1 MNNNNSSAQSQ
12 STSSLPLIL
21 ITNDDGYN
29 ATGIRDLARAVAPL
43 GEVIVVAPDGA
54 RSGAACAI
62 TATTPVFYMGP
73 YDQLSHDGVTFYS
86 CSGSPVD
93 CVKLA
98 LEQILPRTPDL
109 IISGINHGDNASVS
123 CHYSGTMGAV
133 LEGCMKGI
141 PSIGFSLWLKRG
153 EWYEQNTI
161 CDDVLH
167 AIGHLCKKVI
177 LQGLPTDVCLNVN
190 LPSIAEFKGWKV
202 CRQAR
207 GRWSAEWASA
217 SNPRVKDHHFWLT
230 GRFTDLEPEA
240 TDTDFAALRAG
251 YGSIV
256 PITIDMTAHGAMGE
270 IEKLK
275 IEN

>member
-1 MNNNNSSAQSQ
+1 MSNKNKSHRERA
-12 STSSLPLIL
+12 TRPLIL
-21 ITNDDGYN
+21 ITNDDGYT
-29 ATGIRDLARAVAPL
+29 ASGIRDLAHAVSAL
-43 GEVIVVAPDGA
+43 ADVVVVAPDGA

-62 TATTPVFYMGP
+62 TPTVPVSFAGP
-73 YDQLSHDGVTFYS
+73 YTGMSLHGETVYS
-86 CSGSPVD
+86 CSGTPVD

-98 LEQILPRTPDL
+98 LEQIVTRTPDL

-141 PSIGFSLWLKRG
+141 PSIGFSLWLQRG
-153 EWYEQNTI
+153 CPYEKEAAGN
-161 CDDVLH
+161 DVLE
-167 AIGHLCKKVI
+167 AIRQLCHQVMTH
-177 LQGLPTDVCLNVN
+177 GLPVDVCLNVN
-190 LPSIAEFKGWKV
+190 LPSISSFKGWQV

-217 SNPRVKDHHFWLT
+217 GNPHVSGRYFWLT

-240 TDTDFAALRAG
+240 ADTDFAALRAG

-256 PITIDMTAHGAMGE
+256 PVTIDMTAHTA
-270 IEKLK
+270 ISTIQNL
-275 IEN
+275 I